1 SEYISGKLR
10 RKGKGKFSIPAV
22 QGTSYFSPENIE
34 TMTWGSRSSGLKTTL
49 YNKTREMKAK
59 TDKPYIREAWKVAG
73 FDLRRNTWRLE
84 FSMSGDSHGY
94 ECGGMKRK
102 FSDMDFDSLGVKQMV
117 AEMLIQKYFTFAY
130 KRGTGRKRLPLIQAT
145 NLVGFEKVRIYETDE
160 TRSSRIF
167 AK

>member
-1 SEYISGKLR
+1 
-10 RKGKGKFSIPAV
+10 
-22 QGTSYFSPENIE
+22 
-34 TMTWGSRSSGLKTTL
+34 
-49 YNKTREMKAK
+49 
-59 TDKPYIREAWKVAG
+59 REAWKVAG

-167 AK
+167 AKHLFKHIQKLHEEDGLLPVTELQAYVEYINYKGM